1 MTENGTRWPDTPW
14 QAELKLEGRQR
25 QGFRDALAGGG
36 AISANPAAASLFG
49 VLPLAVLRDA

>member
-14 QAELKLEGRQR
+14 QAALKLDGR

-36 AISANPAAASLFG
+36 SLSGNPEAARIFG